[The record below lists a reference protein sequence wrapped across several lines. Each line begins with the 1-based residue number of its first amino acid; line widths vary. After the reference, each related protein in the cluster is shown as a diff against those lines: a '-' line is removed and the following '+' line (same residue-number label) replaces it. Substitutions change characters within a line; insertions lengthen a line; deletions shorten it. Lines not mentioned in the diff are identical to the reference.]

1 MPNHYTY
8 CHNNPILG
16 IDPTGHFLDTLFDV
30 VSLAVD
36 VVSFAM
42 NPTPMGAVDILCDVV
57 GLVTPGLPSAG
68 LKAGVKAVG
77 AAADAIK
84 AADKVNDVKKA
95 VEVAD
100 DVHDAAK
107 AVDNITDAGK
117 ALDNTTDA
125 LKQGK

>member
-95 VEVAD
+95 V
-100 DVHDAAK
+100 
-107 AVDNITDAGK
+107 DNITDAGK